1 MFIRTGFF
9 VEDSW
14 TGVRGRVVAL
24 PADGS
29 GDFLVMT
36 PRGYNK
42 VQAFNAEI
50 LSYIQPQIG
59 DVVRA
64 TNGAQNFVGT
74 VVSRITPD
82 TFEMELCG
90 LAGTVAVHTS
100 QMYQLIAQAQP
111 VARAS

>member
-9 VEDSW
+9 IEDSW
-14 TGVRGRVVAL
+14 TGVRGRVIAL

-29 GDFLVMT
+29 GDFLVLT
-36 PRGYNK
+36 PRGVNK

-50 LSYIQPQIG
+50 LSYVAPAIG
-59 DVVRA
+59 DVVRV
-64 TNGAQNFVGT
+64 TNGAQNFVGS
-74 VVSRITPD
+74 VVSRISAD
-82 TFEMELCG
+82 VFEMELCG

-100 QMYQLIAQAQP
+100 QMYQLIAQTAQ

>member
-1 MFIRTGFF
+1 MKIRTGFF
-9 VEDSW
+9 IEDSW

-36 PRGYNK
+36 PRGVNK
-42 VQAFNAEI
+42 VQAFNAQI
-50 LSYIQPQIG
+50 ISYIQPQIA
-59 DVVRA
+59 DVVRV
-64 TNGAQNFVGT
+64 TNGTQNFVGT
-74 VVSRITPD
+74 ILSQITAD
-82 TFEMELCG
+82 VFEMELCG